1 MSSNLHKKDAK
12 PASGKGGQ
20 TAVVKVD
27 RLVQEIRNL
36 AVSCINFVSA
46 LLYPLRLV
54 ELGLRNERYS
64 TVSAPSP
71 RPRQKC
77 WQVVL
82 YPQKHSYVIVVPYC
96 YLPNQEEMHD
106 A

>member
-27 RLVQEIRNL
+27 RLVQDIRNL

-46 LLYPLRLV
+46 FTVNLY
-54 ELGLRNERYS
+54 
-64 TVSAPSP
+64 
-71 RPRQKC
+71 
-77 WQVVL
+77 QVKEHCSRSL
-82 YPQKHSYVIVVPYC
+82 K
-96 YLPNQEEMHD
+96 
-106 A
+106 